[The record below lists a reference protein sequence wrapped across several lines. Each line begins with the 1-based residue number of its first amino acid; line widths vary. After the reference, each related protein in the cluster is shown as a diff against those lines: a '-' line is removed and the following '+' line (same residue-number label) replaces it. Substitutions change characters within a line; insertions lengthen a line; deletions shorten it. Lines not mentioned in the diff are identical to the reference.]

1 MTVPLNPEQERV
13 VGEAIR
19 AGLIHFADEA
29 VEIGIATLRQ
39 RLSLRKPDFEAT
51 DAEVWSR
58 RLAAWVASHS
68 DDLPLL
74 SDEAIDRES
83 IYGERGA

>member
-19 AGLIHFADEA
+19 AGLIHVADEA

-39 RLSLRKPDFEAT
+39 RLNVRKADFEAP
-51 DAEVWSR
+51 DADDWSR

-68 DDLPLL
+68 EDLPLL
-74 SDEAIDRES
+74 SDQAIDRDS